1 MSSTRFPAVVDAEG
15 RIVPLHPERTMR
27 HREKQVWI
35 SLHEQPAPQTRGSGA
50 NRYLWGVV
58 YAELAAATG
67 NDPETIH
74 LGLKREAV
82 RVGVLEPQYILM
94 GSTLMEGEP
103 TTVAEDET
111 FWKYVS
117 WVRELAEHGQLTGS
131 PCHIPEPNEG

>member
-1 MSSTRFPAVVDAEG
+1 MSTTRFPAVVDGQG

-27 HREKQVWI
+27 HAEKQVWVSI
-35 SLHEQPAPQTRGSGA
+35 HERPATIRGGGA

-74 LGLKREAV
+74 MGLKREAV

-94 GSTLMEGEP
+94 GSTLLEGEP

-111 FWKYVS
+111 FWKYVT
-117 WVRELAEHGQLTGS
+117 WVRELAEHGQLTGQ
-131 PCHIPEPNEG
+131 PCHISEPGE